1 MVNYFKQ
8 KSFFA
13 AKECISCATVF
24 GKRHKKDNKLSFYPY
39 KPDSAKDNIY
49 RSVQKTEEKEWA
61 DKIIS
66 FVFSFLFFHCQ
77 CACDSFLFIGLDC
90 YKAGTKLDKSECLK
104 ANGQEIVPP
113 QFEKCTIECK
123 R

>member
-1 MVNYFKQ
+1 MVSLNHHLVQKQKFSNSIVMLILSCQKWMVNYFKQ

-49 RSVQKTEEKEWA
+49 RSVQKTEEK
-61 DKIIS
+61 
-66 FVFSFLFFHCQ
+66 
-77 CACDSFLFIGLDC
+77 
-90 YKAGTKLDKSECLK
+90 
-104 ANGQEIVPP
+104 NGQI
-113 QFEKCTIECK
+113 K
-123 R
+123 

>member
-1 MVNYFKQ
+1 MSKMDGQ
-8 KSFFA
+8 LLQAEKFFA

-61 DKIIS
+61 DKIIF
-66 FVFSFLFFHCQ
+66 FVFSILFFIVNMHVL
-77 CACDSFLFIGLDC
+77 LFIYRSRL
-90 YKAGTKLDKSECLK
+90 L
-104 ANGQEIVPP
+104 
-113 QFEKCTIECK
+113 
-123 R
+123 